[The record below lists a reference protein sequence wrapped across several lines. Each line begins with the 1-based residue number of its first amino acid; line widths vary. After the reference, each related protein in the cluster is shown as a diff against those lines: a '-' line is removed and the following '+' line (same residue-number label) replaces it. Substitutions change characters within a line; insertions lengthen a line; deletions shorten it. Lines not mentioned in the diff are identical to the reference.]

1 MSASKRRVHMKTDTL
16 LLSVITAAVM
26 YTGGLF
32 ALFQYVIRLSW
43 LVGLQTNQ
51 LAQELALLL

>member
-1 MSASKRRVHMKTDTL
+1 MKAEAL
-16 LLSVITAAVM
+16 LLSVITAAVI